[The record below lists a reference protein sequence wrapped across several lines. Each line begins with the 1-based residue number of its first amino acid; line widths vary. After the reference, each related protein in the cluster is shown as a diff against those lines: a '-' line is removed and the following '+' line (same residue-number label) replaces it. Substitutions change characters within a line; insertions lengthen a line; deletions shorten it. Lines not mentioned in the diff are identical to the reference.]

1 MTTAEATA
9 ISMVDRLSEAE
20 MRRVQK
26 HIEHTLKKRKL
37 QQKRVELKKYTKEEF
52 LALIDESIEQSKRGE
67 GYTWEE
73 VRRMTREKYG
83 F

>member
-1 MTTAEATA
+1 
-9 ISMVDRLSEAE
+9 MVDRLSEAE

-26 HIEHTLKKRKL
+26 HIERTLKKRKL

-52 LALIDESIEQSKRGE
+52 LALIDESIEQGKRGE
-67 GYTWEE
+67 VYTWEE
-73 VRRMTREKYG
+73 IRRMTREKYG